1 MHFRTILIAALASL
15 APASAGATTLLDLV
29 DAPDQVDTPYSFD
42 IKATSSS
49 LTISFSGYH
58 VLGVEVAN
66 YIGLG
71 TVGGA
76 NLLGQNWDFTPA
88 PTGSYALQLPDSTS
102 VNAVLFYGTDAG
114 SYDIFSQTIA
124 SVAGTVYR
132 LNFLLFV
139 NNVDMTPENGFRV
152 TTDGELVSAPVPEP
166 ASWAMMIGGFALV
179 GGAMRR
185 HRAMRVSFA

>member
-42 IKATSSS
+42 IKATSFS
-49 LTISFSGYH
+49 LTISFAGYH
-58 VLGVEVAN
+58 VPGVEMAN
-66 YIGLG
+66 YISLG
-71 TVGGA
+71 AVGGA
-76 NLLGQNWDFTPA
+76 NLLGQDWDFTPA
-88 PTGSYALQLPDSTS
+88 PMGSYAVQLPDSTS
-102 VNAVLFYGTDAG
+102 VNAVLFYGTEAG

-124 SVAGTVYR
+124 TVAGTVYR

-139 NNVDMTPENGFRV
+139 NNVDVAPENGFRV